1 MAPIA
6 IPAFPPARIHH
17 QMSDDEIAD
26 IIAERTAQAD
36 MVPAGELRQ
45 QILAEVARLKSYLA
59 MKQLLRPKG
68 PRLTA

>member
-1 MAPIA
+1 MAPNV

-17 QMSDDEIAD
+17 QMSDEEIAQV
-26 IIAERTAQAD
+26 IAERNAQAE
-36 MVPAGELRQ
+36 MLPAGELRQ